1 MNLSGRA
8 VLLTVISVCNRG
20 KAQLPNERL
29 FVGYANA
36 CSVSTTIQKIT
47 DLPAVLEFL
56 RTGV

>member
-1 MNLSGRA
+1 
-8 VLLTVISVCNRG
+8 
-20 KAQLPNERL
+20 L